1 MEAGGG
7 VEEVVVE
14 DGMFELAF
22 EMELEGVGIDIG
34 LDDEIDGGG
43 GDDDELGG
51 IELLEEGGEDDE
63 DDGGS
68 DDGGGFEAP
77 CRRITF

>member
-1 MEAGGG
+1 
-7 VEEVVVE
+7 VVVE